1 MRASTAHSA
10 LLVAATLV
18 ALAAAGCNGYMLYHV
33 QRAFAAAPKPGTR
46 PPAPADADYDLVRWR
61 ALLIAAEAVCG
72 AAALYALAHALVRR
86 ANAYSP
92 LVAVRVD
99 VLALSLLGGGAA
111 AIGILLFL
119 SFVPGAPHRLYSL
132 VHCSALGT
140 RCRIHYAGAAALLLA
155 ALLLI
160 VSAVFEGVYASL
172 HPGGWGESVHALA
185 AELGGDAPKMKKR
198 KSHLSISE
206 PFHPREKDS
215 TDGAPLMHAP
225 APCATL
231 PLTYNG
237 YGMELDP
244 LDFRPTPAVPQV
256 AERGECLD
264 ARDHAALRPRP
275 GVRHARAA
283 HVLPLPRA
291 VAHALPERRHLRAQG
306 EQGLEPV
313 LDHNREPVPHA
324 VARLARSPRGQ
335 PVPLAVAALEHTRLA
350 PRKPVQ
356 APPAARRR
364 GAPQAQHG
372 AD

>member
-1 MRASTAHSA
+1 
-10 LLVAATLV
+10 
-18 ALAAAGCNGYMLYHV
+18 
-33 QRAFAAAPKPGTR
+33 
-46 PPAPADADYDLVRWR
+46 
-61 ALLIAAEAVCG
+61 
-72 AAALYALAHALVRR
+72 
-86 ANAYSP
+86 
-92 LVAVRVD
+92 
-99 VLALSLLGGGAA
+99 
-111 AIGILLFL
+111 
-119 SFVPGAPHRLYSL
+119 

-244 LDFRPTPAVPQV
+244 LDFRPTPAPPSPAR
-256 AERGECLD
+256 AESSLGPPFPKSPSAGSVSTLATTPLFGLAPAYVTPGQRTSSLSPELSPTPSQNAGTFGRKASKGSNPYSTTTENPYRTPSRVSHE
-264 ARDHAALRPRP
+264 APEANPYRSPSQRSNTHASPRENPYKLRPLP
-275 GVRHARAA
+275 GVE
-283 HVLPLPRA
+283 
-291 VAHALPERRHLRAQG
+291 ERPKLSM
-306 EQGLEPV
+306 EQIDRKRTLFAEG
-313 LDHNREPVPHA
+313 
-324 VARLARSPRGQ
+324 RL
-335 PVPLAVAALEHTRLA
+335 
-350 PRKPVQ
+350 
-356 APPAARRR
+356 
-364 GAPQAQHG
+364 
-372 AD
+372 